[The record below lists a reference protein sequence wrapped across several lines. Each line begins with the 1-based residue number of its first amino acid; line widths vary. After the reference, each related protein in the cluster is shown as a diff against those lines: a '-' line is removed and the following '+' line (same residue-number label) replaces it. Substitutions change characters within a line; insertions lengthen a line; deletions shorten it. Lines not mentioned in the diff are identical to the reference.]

1 MFGYGYGMGWWG
13 YACMGI
19 GMVVVWALII
29 VGVVAL
35 IRFIARDQQNQQTGP
50 PAPTAQQL
58 LAARFA
64 RGEISETEYH
74 DRLATLRDNART

>member
-13 YACMGI
+13 YACMGV
-19 GMVVVWALII
+19 GMVVLWALLIA
-29 VGVVAL
+29 GVLAL
-35 IRFIARDQQNQQTGP
+35 IRFIARDQQDGRTGP
-50 PAPTAQQL
+50 TASTAQQL

-74 DRLATLRDNART
+74 DRLTTLREHV